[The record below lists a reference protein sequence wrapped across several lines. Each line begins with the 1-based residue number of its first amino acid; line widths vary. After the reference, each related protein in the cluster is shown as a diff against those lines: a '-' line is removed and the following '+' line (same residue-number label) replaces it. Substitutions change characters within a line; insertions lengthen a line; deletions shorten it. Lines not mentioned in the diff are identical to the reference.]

1 VLRKINSSKIT
12 LMLLMIITVVSIH
25 QSTAEK
31 RNRLII
37 DLTKDKKIII
47 FEEVIKKRKRDLLM
61 I

>member
-1 VLRKINSSKIT
+1 MLRKINSSKIT